1 MRISGQSLAIER
13 EASETVKNQVENN
26 VKSKEGTP
34 YPSSS
39 KNEVPIISFEEKLD
53 KVMQTTKCGDL
64 TAKVSL
70 LIFDE
75 NVDQAIANIKNKSVP
90 DPKPDLLSLI
100 PKFQRY
106 LTCSMLEASY
116 YLRKNHLQ
124 LEDASQAY
132 YKAHEFITNYFL
144 NHGIDALECRSGFPY
159 SKFNVQEKNRKM
171 IEEEEGINWIRDYT
185 ECDDIE
191 CEEAFYDNEEILE
204 KAIVTILKKRLAPT
218 SSKEQK
224 SDPVEEDETV
234 KPETKEGSSKT
245 TVETQMETL
254 GLSKDEKNQP
264 KSKSKKKKNK
274 KRKKSENQNGADAP
288 KTNSVSDEE
297 TDEENSE
304 NQPKEPRLEKPYKP
318 ENTTPKVVESPPT
331 LIDPYTSDYEETL
344 KSGYFKE
351 RLINRNET
359 GNGFKRIFNRCINDR
374 LTEVVITDPY
384 VRENHQIDN
393 FKLFCNFIAGT
404 AKNLKKITLKTK
416 EKEDDKLAQKK
427 EFELIKYTLEKQY
440 KNLTLTVEISATQED
455 DTHYRNFKFN
465 NGWSLFTDR
474 GFDMYRRVKFNSI
487 EYLDTELRPYY
498 ESVC

>member
-1 MRISGQSLAIER
+1 MHYYQDSPFANLRESINQYGRNAWFKLFPNEFVLKETRRAIER

-26 VKSKEGTP
+26 VKSKEDTP

-100 PKFQRY
+100 PKF
-106 LTCSMLEASY
+106 
-116 YLRKNHLQ
+116 
-124 LEDASQAY
+124 
-132 YKAHEFITNYFL
+132 
-144 NHGIDALECRSGFPY
+144 
-159 SKFNVQEKNRKM
+159 NVQEKNRKM

-204 KAIVTILKKRLAPT
+204 KAIATILKKRLAPT

-234 KPETKEGSSKT
+234 KPEAKEGSSKT

-274 KRKKSENQNGADAP
+274 KKKKSGNQNGADAP

-304 NQPKEPRLEKPYKP
+304 NQSKEPRLEKSYKP
-318 ENTTPKVVESPPT
+318 ENTIPRVVESPPK

-359 GNGFKRIFNRCINDR
+359 GNGFKRIFNRCIDDR

-416 EKEDDKLAQKK
+416 EKEDDELTQKK
-427 EFELIKYTLEKQY
+427 EFELIKYTLERQY
-440 KNLTLTVEISATQED
+440 KNLILTVEISATQED

-474 GFDMYRRVKFNSI
+474 GFDMYRWVKSTSI
-487 EYLDTELRPYY
+487 EYLNTELRPCKTTLLIYRK
-498 ESVC
+498 E